1 MSRLKVEDL
10 YRIKGDTLRDILLDA
25 ARKTVRITVHMGT
38 CGISSGAEKV
48 RARLEQALQNE
59 KRKDIV
65 ITTSGCAGICNREP
79 LVTIERLGEEPIRY
93 ADVTEERAMAI
104 FERHV
109 VKGEIPVE
117 WVYARGWEQAEKD
130 FEGPPGAV
138 AQATSHIRQMPFFG
152 MQNLRV
158 MRNRGLIQAENIEEY
173 IARDGYFGA
182 AKAIFQLKAAEII
195 QEVKISGI
203 RGRGGGGFPTGL
215 KWEFASKSAGDIKF
229 VLCNADEGDPGA
241 FMDRC
246 VLESDPHAVLE
257 GMIIAARAIGSHQGY
272 IYCRAEYPLAVK
284 MLNHAIDQARSL
296 GLLGANILGSGFD
309 FDVEVYR
316 GAGAFVC
323 GEETALMTSIEG
335 RRGTPR
341 PRPPF
346 PAIQGLW
353 KKPTILNNVE
363 TFANIPQIIFNGGKW
378 YAGVGT
384 TRSKGTKVFALTG
397 DVKNVGLVEV
407 PMGISL
413 GSIIFDVG
421 GGIPSGKK
429 FKAVQLG
436 GPSGGCIPSAH
447 LNAAVDY
454 ENIIKLGAIVGS
466 GGMIVMDEDK
476 CVVDVARFFMEF
488 CRDESCGKCTPCRVG
503 TQKMLEILTRIC
515 ENQGRPEDIS
525 ALERLAE
532 YMKNNALCGLGQTAP
547 NPVLSTL
554 RYFRAEYEQHIHE
567 KRCPAV
573 VCGAFFKSPC
583 QHACPVGMD
592 IPAYVSLIKSGRLED
607 AYRVLLKTNPFPGIC
622 GRVCDHKCEL
632 KCRRATLDEPVNIKY
647 LKRFITDQVPAP
659 EVQPAAVT
667 RRQQI
672 AVIGAGPAGLT
683 AARDLMLRGY
693 ATTVFEELP
702 EAGGML
708 RWGIPAYRLPRDILR
723 KEIQDIV
730 DLGVELRCNVRVGRD
745 ITWDTLRGS
754 YDAIFVAI
762 GAQRSMQ
769 AELEGKT
776 YKGITGAVEF
786 LRELHLGGLPHVGR
800 KVAVI
805 GGGNSAID
813 AAQCALRLGAEN
825 VTIYYRRTRADMPA
839 LKAEVETAWKEGVHI
854 EELVA
859 PIRFIGAENH
869 VSRMVLQKMRLGEFD
884 AGGRKKP
891 VPILGSEYEVEADQ
905 VILAIGQ
912 EVDGA
917 FDFKRLGITLNANRL
932 VEIAQGKKTQT
943 AASMIF
949 AGGDV
954 VTGPDTVVGAI
965 AAGHRA
971 AAEIDAAIR
980 AQNHESAYA
989 PPIETQIAIPRG
1001 IEEEIRE
1008 IPRAPMPEAELAE
1021 RITDFREIE
1030 LGFSV
1035 QTALQEAGRC
1045 LRCDVAAQEDVRQEE
1060 DGDVEAA

>member
-10 YRIKGDTLRDILLDA
+10 YRIKGNTIRDMLLDA
-25 ARKTVRITVHMGT
+25 ERKSIRITVHMGT

-48 RARLEQALQNE
+48 RSRFDQALRQAQ
-59 KRKDIV
+59 RKDIV

-79 LVTIERLGEEPIRY
+79 MVTIERFGEEPVRY
-93 ADVTEERAMAI
+93 ADVTEERAGAI
-104 FERHV
+104 FDRHV
-109 VKGEIPVE
+109 LKGDVPAE
-117 WVYARGWEQAEKD
+117 WVYARGWEQFEKD
-130 FEGPPGAV
+130 FEGPPMAV
-138 AQATSHIRQMPFFG
+138 AGSTAHIRQLPFFG

-158 MRNRGLIQAENIEEY
+158 MRNRGLIQAESIEEY

-182 AKAIFQLKAAEII
+182 AKAIFQLKPEEIVA
-195 QEVKISGI
+195 EVKTSGL

-215 KWEFASKSAGDIKF
+215 KWEFAAKSPGEIKY

-257 GMIIAARAIGSHQGY
+257 GMVIAAKAIGSHQGY

-284 MLNHAIDQARSL
+284 TLNHAIAQAREY

-335 RRGTPR
+335 KRGTPR

-353 KKPTILNNVE
+353 KRPTILNNVE
-363 TFANIPQIIFNGGKW
+363 SFANIAQIIYQGGKW
-378 YAGVGT
+378 YAGVGSA
-384 TRSKGTKVFALTG
+384 RSKGTKVFALTG

-421 GGIPSGKK
+421 GGIPKGKK

-447 LNAAVDY
+447 LNASVDY
-454 ENIIKLGAIVGS
+454 ETIVKLGAIVGS

-503 TQKMLEILTRIC
+503 TEKMLEILTRIC
-515 ENQGRPEDIS
+515 DGQGRPDDI
-525 ALERLAE
+525 ANLEKMAD

-554 RYFRAEYEQHIHE
+554 RYFRAEYEQHIQE

-573 VCGAFFKSPC
+573 VCNAFFKSPC
-583 QHACPVGMD
+583 QHACPIGMD
-592 IPAYVSLIKSGRLED
+592 IPAYISLIKAERLED
-607 AYRVLLKTNPFPGIC
+607 AYKVLLRTNPFPGIC

-632 KCRRATLDEPVNIKY
+632 KCRRVTLDEPVHIKY
-647 LKRFITDQVPAP
+647 LKRYITDQAAAPA
-659 EVQPAAVT
+659 VQPAPIT
-667 RRQQI
+667 RKEQI

-683 AARDLMLRGY
+683 AARDLTLRGY
-693 ATTVFEELP
+693 AVTVYEELP

-708 RWGIPAYRLPRDILR
+708 RWGIPAYRLPREVLKR
-723 KEIQDIV
+723 EIQAIL
-730 DLGVELRCNVRVGRD
+730 DLGITLRCNVRVGRD
-745 ITWDTLRGS
+745 ISWDTLRGA

-769 AELEGKT
+769 AELEGKEH
-776 YKGITGAVEF
+776 KGVTGAVEF
-786 LRELHLGGLPHVGR
+786 LRELHLGGHPQVGR
-800 KVAVI
+800 QVAVI

-813 AAQCALRLGAEN
+813 AAQCALRLGAGE
-825 VTIYYRRTRADMPA
+825 VSIYYRRTQADMPA
-839 LKAEVETAWKEGVHI
+839 LKQEVEAAVKEGVKI
-854 EELVA
+854 VELVA
-859 PIRFIGAENH
+859 PIRFIGEENH
-869 VSRMVLQKMRLGEFD
+869 VRQMVLQKMRLGDFD

-891 VPILGSEYEVEADQ
+891 VPILGSEYVVPADQ

-917 FDFKRLGITLNANRL
+917 FDFKRTGIGLTAGRL
-932 VEIAQGKKTQT
+932 VRIAAGKRTQT
-943 AASMIF
+943 TAPMIF

-954 VTGPDTVVGAI
+954 VTGPDTVVAAI
-965 AAGHRA
+965 AAGHKTA
-971 AAEIDAAIR
+971 EEIDAAIR
-980 AQNHESAYA
+980 ERNQEGPYVPAALDEVVIPQEIEAEIHELA
-989 PPIETQIAIPRG
+989 
-1001 IEEEIRE
+1001 
-1008 IPRAPMPEAELAE
+1008 RAPMPEADAVR
-1021 RITDFREIE
+1021 RIADFREVE
-1030 LGFSV
+1030 LGFDR
-1035 QTALQEAGRC
+1035 QTALREAGRC
-1045 LRCDVAAQEDVRQEE
+1045 LRCDVGV
-1060 DGDVEAA
+1060 